1 MKVNSQKERFSIP
14 FFFNPSH
21 YVWVEPLQELVDEE
35 SNPPKYKGYGWG
47 KFYATRK
54 LSNFKKLT
62 SENIQVHHFK
72 V

>member
-1 MKVNSQKERFSIP
+1 MTVNSQKERFSIP

-21 YVWVEPLQELVDEE
+21 YIWIEPLEELIDQQ
-35 SNPPKYKGYGWG
+35 NPSKYKGYSWG

-54 LSNFKKLT
+54 LSNFRKLT